1 MRFGP
6 LPIAEAEGAVL
17 AHSLAAGD
25 LRLRKGRRLS
35 AADLAALAAAGV
47 AEVTAARIGPD
58 DVAEDPAAEALA
70 AALVPDPAAAGLT
83 LTTAFTGRVN
93 LVAAGDGV
101 LRVDRA
107 AVDALNG
114 GDPGI
119 TLATLP
125 DRARPGR
132 KRCRRIGAA
141 QAVARRRTAW
151 ASSGPATA

>member
-17 AHSLAAGD
+17 AHSLVAGD

-58 DVAEDPAAEALA
+58 DVAEDAAAEALA

-83 LTTAFTGRVN
+83 LTAPFTGRVN

-101 LRVDRA
+101 DA
-107 AVDALNG
+107 AG
-114 GDPGI
+114 E
-119 TLATLP
+119 
-125 DRARPGR
+125 GR
-132 KRCRRIGAA
+132 GQGLSLIHI
-141 QAVARRRTAW
+141 
-151 ASSGPATA
+151 